1 MEALDVPG
9 KADAAVGDVS
19 ASSIEIEASVGPS
32 LEEDLVMECIL
43 FRFKYS

>member
-19 ASSIEIEASVGPS
+19 ASSIEASVGPS